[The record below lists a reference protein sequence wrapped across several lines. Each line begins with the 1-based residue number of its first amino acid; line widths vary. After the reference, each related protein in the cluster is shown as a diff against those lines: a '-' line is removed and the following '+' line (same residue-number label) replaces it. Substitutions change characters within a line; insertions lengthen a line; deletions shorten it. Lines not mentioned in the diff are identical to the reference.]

1 MGVKINQP
9 QLSPN
14 RRSNR
19 ASVALLTAL
28 LCSANTF
35 ADEDSATDRHKVAA
49 DSGAHEKLAAA
60 NDPQKKIPRNALFD
74 QLIGTWDVRYEI
86 FDKDGKVRRDRGQV
100 RYSWILDGKA
110 LQEIWSSA
118 SESTDSQPFGT
129 TIDFYDLKRQR
140 WTAVWIYPAQGMT
153 SMMSGGEV
161 NGSFV
166 LTGHN
171 ESGALER
178 WSTSI
183 TSPDS
188 IAVRADVSDDDG
200 KTWRPMGVS
209 YLQGHRK

>member
-1 MGVKINQP
+1 M
-9 QLSPN
+9 
-14 RRSNR
+14 RRLMP
-19 ASVALLTAL
+19 VLLTAVL
-28 LCSANTF
+28 FDGNIF
-35 ADEDSATDRHKVAA
+35 ADEGVAA
-49 DSGAHEKLAAA
+49 KSHELAASA
-60 NDPQKKIPRNALFD
+60 GVHRELAPASEPTTQIPRNALFD
-74 QLIGTWDVRYEI
+74 QLIGTWDVRYEN

-100 RYSWILDGKA
+100 RYSWILGGKA

-118 SESTDSQPFGT
+118 SESADSQPFGT

-166 LTGHN
+166 LTGRN
-171 ESGALER
+171 ESGSLER
-178 WSTSI
+178 WSTSV

-209 YLQGHRK
+209 YLQRHRK

>member
-1 MGVKINQP
+1 MLI
-9 QLSPN
+9 
-14 RRSNR
+14 
-19 ASVALLTAL
+19 LLTAL
-28 LCSANTF
+28 LLGANTF
-35 ADEDSATDRHKVAA
+35 ADESVAVESHKAAA
-49 DSGAHEKLAAA
+49 DASVDGELAVAGE
-60 NDPQKKIPRNALFD
+60 PETKVPHNALFD

-86 FDKDGKVRRDRGQV
+86 FDKDGKVRRSAGQV
-100 RYSWILDGKA
+100 RYSWILAGKA
-110 LQEIWSSA
+110 LQEVWSAA

-209 YLQGHRK
+209 YLEGRRK